1 MSETL
6 IALAALATGVAL
18 GLVVRFPGRRRSP
31 RRTTAAPAD
40 VGALLNAVDDLEY
53 GLAAVLNF
61 GPLSSSELAGV
72 DLTAKLERLAGDL
85 PKDVF
90 AALRGLVGKIAL
102 HPYPERHDLLGA
114 VRDDEAAVW
123 LALRDAIGS
132 GAAQHAAAAE
142 ACRVLEGVRDALR
155 RDPGVARR
163 ELVGV

>member
-1 MSETL
+1 MSEIL
-6 IALAALATGVAL
+6 IALAALATGVLL

-31 RRTTAAPAD
+31 RSSSPAPAD

-61 GPLSSSELAGV
+61 GPLSASELTGV
-72 DLTAKLERLAGDL
+72 DLAAKLERLAGDL
-85 PKDVF
+85 PKGVF
-90 AALRGLVGKIAL
+90 DTLKGLVGKIAL

-114 VRDDEAAVW
+114 VREDESAVW

-132 GAAQHAAAAE
+132 GAAQHVAATE
-142 ACRVLEGVRDALR
+142 ACRVLEGVREVLRGGAAL
-155 RDPGVARR
+155 ARR